1 MKEALFTPDMLTN
14 PVLLPFKSDATAPTG
29 PSDPVKERVCFGVDK
44 SFEKRNYPPGQH
56 GNNRRRPKKSEYAVQ
71 LMEKQKA
78 KYTYGILE
86 RQFRNIFKKASSSKG
101 VTGEVLLQLCE
112 SRLDNV
118 IYRLGISSSRSGA
131 RQLVAHK
138 HVTVDGKIVNIPSY
152 TLKPGQIVGI
162 REKSKS
168 LKTIISSLEANNSVY
183 DWLTWNGDTF
193 EGTFINQPERSQIPE
208 TIKEQLIVELY
219 SK

>member
-1 MKEALFTPDMLTN
+1 MARY
-14 PVLLPFKSDATAPTG
+14 TG
-29 PSDPVKERVCFGVDK
+29 PKTKIARKFGEPIFGDDK

-56 GNNRRRPKKSEYAVQ
+56 GNAKRRGKKSEYAIQ

-86 RQFRNIFKKASSSKG
+86 RQFRNLFEKASRSKG

-118 IYRLGISSSRSGA
+118 VYRFGLSNSRRGA
-131 RQLVAHK
+131 RQLVSHR
-138 HVTVDGKIVNIPSY
+138 HITVNGSIVNIPSFQV
-152 TLKPGQIVGI
+152 KVGDVVGV
-162 REKSKS
+162 REKSKT
-168 LKTIISSLEANNSVY
+168 LNIIIEAKGKDASAYEWLSWNS
-183 DWLTWNGDTF
+183 DQLQ
-193 EGTFINQPERSQIPE
+193 GTYVSVPERLQIPE
-208 TIKEQLIVELY
+208 NIKEQLIVELY

>member
-1 MKEALFTPDMLTN
+1 MARY
-14 PVLLPFKSDATAPTG
+14 TG
-29 PSDPVKERVCFGVDK
+29 PKTKIARKFGEAIFGDDK
-44 SFEKRNYPPGQH
+44 SFEKKNYPPGQH
-56 GNNRRRPKKSEYAVQ
+56 GNNRRRGKKSEYAIQ

-86 RQFRNIFKKASSSKG
+86 RQFRNLFTEAKRKEG

-118 IYRLGISSSRSGA
+118 VYRMGIAPSRRGA
-131 RQLVAHK
+131 RQLVSHR
-138 HVTVDGKIVNIPSY
+138 HITVNGEVVNIPSY
-152 TLKPGQIVGI
+152 KLKPGDVVGV

-168 LKTIISSLEANNSVY
+168 VPSIVDSLAANSAVY
-183 DWLTWNGDTF
+183 EWITWNSEKK
-193 EGTFINQPERSQIPE
+193 EGTFVTVPERLQIPE
-208 TIKEQLIVELY
+208 NIKEQLIVELY

>member
-1 MKEALFTPDMLTN
+1 MARY
-14 PVLLPFKSDATAPTG
+14 TG
-29 PSDPVKERVCFGVDK
+29 PKTKIARKFGEPIFGDDK

-56 GNNRRRPKKSEYAVQ
+56 GNAKRRGKKSEYAIQ

-86 RQFRNIFKKASSSKG
+86 RQFRNLFEKASRSKG

-118 IYRLGISSSRSGA
+118 VYRFGLSSSRRGA
-131 RQLVAHK
+131 RQLVSHR
-138 HVTVDGKIVNIPSY
+138 HITVNGSIVNIPSY
-152 TLKPGQIVGI
+152 QVKVGDVVGV
-162 REKSKS
+162 REKSKT
-168 LKTIISSLEANNSVY
+168 LNIIIEAKGKDASAYEWLSWNS
-183 DWLTWNGDTF
+183 DQLQ
-193 EGTFINQPERSQIPE
+193 GTYVSVPERLQIPE
-208 TIKEQLIVELY
+208 NIKEQLIVELY

>member
-1 MKEALFTPDMLTN
+1 MARY
-14 PVLLPFKSDATAPTG
+14 SG
-29 PSDPVKERVCFGVDK
+29 PKTKIARKFGEPIFGDDK

-56 GNNRRRPKKSEYAVQ
+56 GNNKRRGKKSEYAIQ

-86 RQFRNIFKKASSSKG
+86 RQFRNLFKKATASKG
-101 VTGEVLLQLCE
+101 ITGEVLLQLCE

-118 IYRLGISSSRSGA
+118 VFRMGISNSRRGA
-131 RQLVAHK
+131 RQLVSHR
-138 HVTVDGKIVNIPSY
+138 HITVNGEIVNIPSFI
-152 TLKPGQIVGI
+152 LKPGDLVAV

-168 LKTIISSLEANNSVY
+168 VESITSSLKNSSKVY
-183 DWLTWNGDTF
+183 EWITWNDEKM
-193 EGTFINQPERSQIPE
+193 EGVFVSIPERLQIPE
-208 TIKEQLIVELY
+208 KINEQYIVELY